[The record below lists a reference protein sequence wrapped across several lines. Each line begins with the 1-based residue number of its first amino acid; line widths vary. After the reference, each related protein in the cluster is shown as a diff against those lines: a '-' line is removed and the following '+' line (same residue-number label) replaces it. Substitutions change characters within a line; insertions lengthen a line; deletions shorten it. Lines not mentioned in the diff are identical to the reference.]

1 MIFKD
6 DVKVIFLRFILK
18 FEDRFYSICGGI
30 LSLIEMK
37 KFEDIIFFF
46 VKKVFFDDV
55 KVKKFF
61 DSSIDFVL
69 KFDI

>member
-61 DSSIDFVL
+61 DSSTDFVL

>member
-30 LSLIEMK
+30 LFLIEMK

-61 DSSIDFVL
+61 DSSTDFVL